1 VDDGYP
7 IRIIKRNSKTKNENN
22 NHDDRTYESVPDGVR
37 GRDEPDVHLLEEIFF
52 LAVEYNRKWAV
63 V

>member
-1 VDDGYP
+1 MNDGNP
-7 IRIIKRNSKTKNENN
+7 VRIIERDSESKNENN
-22 NHDDRTYESVPDGVR
+22 NHDDRTYESVPNGVR

-52 LAVEYNRKWAV
+52 LAVEYKHKWAV